1 MSRKT
6 ERMRK
11 NNSADGMPRY
21 LRVLGNLKY
30 RLIVEGIGVGLL
42 AGILVSAFRLS
53 LTKVDE
59 IRNVLLEGA
68 QTKISL
74 IVWCVLLLFFFTV
87 CVSFIVTREPLCT
100 GSGIPQVKGELEG
113 KIKANWLGVIIAKF
127 FGGIMAVG
135 GGLSLGREGPSIQLG
150 AMVGKGFSRLSGRL
164 RKEERL
170 LITCGAGAGL
180 AAAFSAP
187 LAGVVFT
194 LEELHKTFTAEV
206 LLSTMASA
214 ITADWVAS
222 YIFGLRPVFS
232 LTISN
237 SLPLSHYWMV
247 LILGVIMGA
256 FGVLYNK
263 CISLSQDFF
272 GMLKPVWLKAVLPF
286 IVIVVLAVFYPKAL
300 GSGHDLVAFAGEGGA
315 GVKVLLVL
323 LAIKFV
329 FSIFSFGTG
338 APGGIFLPLL
348 VLGAVTG
355 GLFTEIVSPLVG
367 YTNTYSAYFVILGM
381 AGYFASI
388 VRAPITGIILIS
400 EMTGIFSNL
409 LPLAIVSLVAHI
421 TAEIMGGVPIYDQLL
436 DRMMASRAGARRK
449 AVRKEMPEKISV
461 KSKIE

>member
-1 MSRKT
+1 
-6 ERMRK
+6 
-11 NNSADGMPRY
+11 MPRY

-74 IVWCVLLLFFFTV
+74 VVWCVLMLFFFTV

-237 SLPLSHYWMV
+237 
-247 LILGVIMGA
+247 
-256 FGVLYNK
+256 
-263 CISLSQDFF
+263 
-272 GMLKPVWLKAVLPF
+272 
-286 IVIVVLAVFYPKAL
+286 
-300 GSGHDLVAFAGEGGA
+300 
-315 GVKVLLVL
+315 
-323 LAIKFV
+323 
-329 FSIFSFGTG
+329 
-338 APGGIFLPLL
+338 AP
-348 VLGAVTG
+348 
-355 GLFTEIVSPLVG
+355 
-367 YTNTYSAYFVILGM
+367 
-381 AGYFASI
+381 
-388 VRAPITGIILIS
+388 
-400 EMTGIFSNL
+400 
-409 LPLAIVSLVAHI
+409 
-421 TAEIMGGVPIYDQLL
+421 
-436 DRMMASRAGARRK
+436 
-449 AVRKEMPEKISV
+449 
-461 KSKIE
+461 

>member
-1 MSRKT
+1 
-6 ERMRK
+6 MRK
-11 NNSADGMPRY
+11 NNSAEAMPRY
-21 LRVLGNLKY
+21 LRVLGNMKY
-30 RLIVEGIGVGLL
+30 RLIIEGIGVGLL

-59 IRNVLLEGA
+59 IRSVLLEGA
-68 QTKISL
+68 QTKVSL
-74 IVWCVLLLFFFTV
+74 VVCCLLLLFFFTV

-100 GSGIPQVKGELEG
+100 GSGIPQVKGELDG
-113 KIKANWLGVIIAKF
+113 KIKANWLSVIIAKF
-127 FGGIMAVG
+127 IGGIMAVG

-164 RKEERL
+164 RTEERL
-170 LITCGAGAGL
+170 LMTCGAGAGL

-194 LEELHKTFTAEV
+194 LEELHKTFSADV
-206 LLSTMASA
+206 LLSTMAAA
-214 ITADWVAS
+214 ITSDWVAS
-222 YIFGLRPVFS
+222 YIFGLRPVFL

-256 FGVLYNK
+256 FGVLYNR
-263 CISLSQDFF
+263 CIALSQDFF
-272 GMLKPVWLKAVLPF
+272 TMLKPAWIKAVLPF
-286 IVIVVLAVFYPKAL
+286 AAIVLLAVFYPRVL
-300 GSGHDLVAFAGEGGA
+300 GSGHDLVSFAGEGGA
-315 GVKVLLVL
+315 GVKVLLIL
-323 LAIKFV
+323 LVIKFI

-355 GLFTEIVSPLVG
+355 GLFTEVVSPLVG
-367 YTNTYSAYFVILGM
+367 YANTYSAYFVILGM
-381 AGYFASI
+381 AGYFAAI

-421 TAEIMGGVPIYDQLL
+421 TAEILGGVPIYDQLL
-436 DRMMASRAGARRK
+436 DRLLAGRSSAGKRATRR
-449 AVRKEMPEKISV
+449 PGTDG
-461 KSKIE
+461 

>member
-6 ERMRK
+6 ERIRK
-11 NNSADGMPRY
+11 NNSAEGMPRF
-21 LRVLGNLKY
+21 LRVMGNLKY
-30 RLIVEGIGVGLL
+30 RLIVEGIGVGIL

-53 LTKVDE
+53 LTKIDE
-59 IRNVLLEGA
+59 IRGVLLAGA
-68 QTKISL
+68 QTKLSL
-74 IVWCVLLLFFFTV
+74 VIWCLLLLFFFTV
-87 CVSFIVTREPLCT
+87 CVSFIVSREPLCS

-113 KIKANWLGVIIAKF
+113 RIKANWLSVIIAKF
-127 FGGIMAVG
+127 IGGVMAVG

-164 RKEERL
+164 HSEERL
-170 LITCGAGAGL
+170 LMTCGAGAGL

-232 LTISN
+232 LTVSN

-247 LILGVIMGA
+247 LVLGVIMGA
-256 FGVLYNK
+256 FGVLYNR
-263 CISLSQDFF
+263 CIALSQDFF
-272 GMLKPVWLKAVLPF
+272 AMLKTAWVKAALAF
-286 IVIVVLAVFYPKAL
+286 GVIVLLAVFYPQVM
-300 GSGHDLVAFAGEGGA
+300 GSGHDLVTFVGEGGA
-315 GVKVLLVL
+315 EVKVLLVL
-323 LAIKFV
+323 LLVKFV
-329 FSIFSFGTG
+329 FSVFSFGTG

-367 YTNTYSAYFVILGM
+367 YANTYAAYFVILGM
-381 AGYFASI
+381 AGYFAAI

-409 LPLAIVSLVAHI
+409 LPLAIVSLAAYI

-436 DRMMASRAGARRK
+436 ERLLTGRKNCGSSCDRRYRRK
-449 AVRKEMPEKISV
+449 KEPL
-461 KSKIE
+461 

>member
-6 ERMRK
+6 ERIRK
-11 NNSADGMPRY
+11 NNSAEGMPRF
-21 LRVLGNLKY
+21 LRVMGNLKY
-30 RLIVEGIGVGLL
+30 RLIVEGIGVGIL

-53 LTKVDE
+53 LTKIDE
-59 IRNVLLEGA
+59 IRGVLLAGA
-68 QTKISL
+68 QTKLSL
-74 IVWCVLLLFFFTV
+74 VIWCLLLLFFFTV
-87 CVSFIVTREPLCT
+87 CVSFIVSREPLCS

-113 KIKANWLGVIIAKF
+113 RIKANWLSVIIAKF
-127 FGGIMAVG
+127 IGGVMAVG

-164 RKEERL
+164 HSEERL
-170 LITCGAGAGL
+170 LMTCGAGAGL

-232 LTISN
+232 LTVSN

-247 LILGVIMGA
+247 LVLGVIMGA
-256 FGVLYNK
+256 FGVLYNR
-263 CISLSQDFF
+263 CIALSQDFF
-272 GMLKPVWLKAVLPF
+272 AMLKPAWVKAALAF
-286 IVIVVLAVFYPKAL
+286 GVIVLLAVFYPQVL
-300 GSGHDLVAFAGEGGA
+300 GSGHDLVTFVGEGGTE
-315 GVKVLLVL
+315 VKVLLVL
-323 LAIKFV
+323 LLVKFV
-329 FSIFSFGTG
+329 FSVFSFGTG

-367 YTNTYSAYFVILGM
+367 YANTYAAYFVILGM
-381 AGYFASI
+381 AGYFAAI

-409 LPLAIVSLVAHI
+409 LPLAIVSLAAYI

-436 DRMMASRAGARRK
+436 ERLLTGRKNCGRSCDRRYRRK
-449 AVRKEMPEKISV
+449 KEPL
-461 KSKIE
+461 

>member
-11 NNSADGMPRY
+11 NNSAEAMPRY
-21 LRVLGNLKY
+21 LRVLGNMKY
-30 RLIVEGIGVGLL
+30 RLIIEGIGVGLL

-59 IRNVLLEGA
+59 IRSVLLEGA

-74 IVWCVLLLFFFTV
+74 VVCCLLLLFFFTV

-100 GSGIPQVKGELEG
+100 GSGIPQVKGELDG
-113 KIKANWLGVIIAKF
+113 KIKANWLSVIIAKF
-127 FGGIMAVG
+127 IGGIMAVG

-164 RKEERL
+164 RTEERL
-170 LITCGAGAGL
+170 LMTCGAGAGL

-194 LEELHKTFTAEV
+194 LEELHKTFSADV
-206 LLSTMASA
+206 LLSTMAAA
-214 ITADWVAS
+214 ITSDWVAS

-256 FGVLYNK
+256 FGVLYNR
-263 CISLSQDFF
+263 CIALSQDFF
-272 GMLKPVWLKAVLPF
+272 TMLKPAWIKAVLPF
-286 IVIVVLAVFYPKAL
+286 AAIVLLAVFYPRVL
-300 GSGHDLVAFAGEGGA
+300 GSGHDLVSFAGEGGA
-315 GVKVLLVL
+315 GVKVLLIL
-323 LAIKFV
+323 LVIKFI

-355 GLFTEIVSPLVG
+355 GLFTEVVSPLVG
-367 YTNTYSAYFVILGM
+367 YANTYSAYFVILGM
-381 AGYFASI
+381 AGYFAAI

-421 TAEIMGGVPIYDQLL
+421 TAEILGGVPIYDQLL
-436 DRMMASRAGARRK
+436 DRLLAGRSSAGKRATRR
-449 AVRKEMPEKISV
+449 PGTDG
-461 KSKIE
+461 

>member
-1 MSRKT
+1 
-6 ERMRK
+6 
-11 NNSADGMPRY
+11 
-21 LRVLGNLKY
+21 
-30 RLIVEGIGVGLL
+30 
-42 AGILVSAFRLS
+42 
-53 LTKVDE
+53 
-59 IRNVLLEGA
+59 
-68 QTKISL
+68 
-74 IVWCVLLLFFFTV
+74 
-87 CVSFIVTREPLCT
+87 
-100 GSGIPQVKGELEG
+100 
-113 KIKANWLGVIIAKF
+113 
-127 FGGIMAVG
+127 
-135 GGLSLGREGPSIQLG
+135 
-150 AMVGKGFSRLSGRL
+150 MVGKGFSRLSGRL

-263 CISLSQDFF
+263 CIALSQDFF
-272 GMLKPVWLKAVLPF
+272 GMLKPAWLKAVLPF